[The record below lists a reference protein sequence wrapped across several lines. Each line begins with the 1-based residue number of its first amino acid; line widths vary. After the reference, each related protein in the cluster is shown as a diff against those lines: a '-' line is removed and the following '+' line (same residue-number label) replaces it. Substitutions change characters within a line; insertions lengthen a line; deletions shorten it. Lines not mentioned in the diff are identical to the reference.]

1 MKIDDR
7 LLDSLTEQA
16 KSSERLRMNLDL
28 RNSPADTSQR
38 MLNAIEPGS
47 EVPIHRHCTTSETV
61 VVLRGRL
68 IEEFYDDLECRC
80 TDAIELSADGP
91 VRALNIPAG
100 QWHTVRVLES
110 GTVIM
115 EVKDGPYIPTSPTD
129 ILTISSCS
137 TPSSPSAVSSSPTA
151 HTSACVSEQ
160 SVSNPTTCS
169 TRCSSSEPNQ
179 QASFITSSQHSVSP
193 SDASVRTSSCTSAHT
208 STRNSAQSVSAT
220 DSNLPDS
227 LSLANPKVRNSKASD
242 INGPDISDSTT
253 CSEPCPSTETNS
265 TDSSIFIPAPDP
277 RAFDGGDIL
286 RQKKKQ

>member
-16 KSSERLRMNLDL
+16 KSSERLRMNMDL

-91 VRALNIPAG
+91 IRALNIPAG

-129 ILTISSCS
+129 ILTISSS
-137 TPSSPSAVSSSPTA
+137 PSSYSPSA
-151 HTSACVSEQ
+151 HTSACV
-160 SVSNPTTCS
+160 
-169 TRCSSSEPNQ
+169 
-179 QASFITSSQHSVSP
+179 
-193 SDASVRTSSCTSAHT
+193 
-208 STRNSAQSVSAT
+208 SAQSVSAT
-220 DSNLPDS
+220 DSNQPDS
-227 LSLANPKVRNSKASD
+227 
-242 INGPDISDSTT
+242 ST
-253 CSEPCPSTETNS
+253 
-265 TDSSIFIPAPDP
+265 FIPAPDP

-286 RQKKKQ
+286 RQKN